1 MSALNDL
8 IDALVEAG
16 FSSTNARELAEL
28 LGGGGIGGATLV
40 NGVAVVTIEGQ
51 QFGLLPVNAQ
61 GDVQANIV
69 HRTGVLATL
78 MALAGSAGEVGV
90 ATDTKSL
97 VIFDGV
103 PGQAVE
109 IRPLG
114 RVNSVGAD
122 SLTLGLNAS
131 TTAKAAKAVAVGHN
145 AAAQNESEVVFGSG
159 TPNVQTRRAAVT
171 LRTVGTESESMT
183 TDGGASRD
191 GAANSINLARD
202 GFYDIEFTV
211 LAREIGTNNYARFV
225 RRAVV
230 RRSGSS
236 TTQIAASETTP
247 TPDIISGLT
256 GADAYSLASAGIFS
270 IIVQGVDLKTIQWAG
285 YVTINELGI
294 SV

>member
-1 MSALNDL
+1 MPNLALV
-8 IDALVEAG
+8 DALVEAG
-16 FSSTNARELAEL
+16 FSSTNARELADL
-28 LGGGGIGGATLV
+28 LGGAGIGGATIV
-40 NGVAVVTIEGQ
+40 NGVAVVTIDGQ

-69 HRTGVLATL
+69 HRTGLLSTL
-78 MALAGSAGEVGV
+78 MALAGSPGEIGV

-103 PGQAVE
+103 AGQAIE

-114 RVNSVGAD
+114 RVNASGAD

-159 TPNVQTRRAAVT
+159 TLHVQTRRVAVT

-191 GAANSINLARD
+191 AAANSINLTRD

-225 RRAVV
+225 RRSVV
-230 RRSGSS
+230 RRSGST
-236 TTQIAASETTP
+236 TTQIAASITTP
-247 TPDIISGLT
+247 TPDIISNLT
-256 GADAYSLASAGIFS
+256 GADAYALASAGIFS
-270 IIVQGVDLKTIQWAG
+270 ITVQGVEAKTIQWAG